1 MWIIGGHTHGNRN
14 DVWFSADGGNWVEAV
29 GDPIWPIRHA
39 PVCFTYRDKLW
50 LIGGFG
56 DTLYNDVWSY
66 QR

>member
-1 MWIIGGHTHGNRN
+1 MWIIGGHHNGNRN
-14 DVWFSADGGNWVEAV
+14 DVWFSPDGAHWTEAV

-39 PVCFTYRDKLW
+39 PVCLTYRDKLW
-50 LIGGFG
+50 VIGGFG